1 MALTAL
7 DYKKAVRRKLGL
19 GDTDT
24 TALPDDDTLAAIN
37 DALKVISMEWE
48 WYWLFATATAST
60 VAGTATIAAPA
71 GYLRTISLD
80 IGGDIMVER
89 TFAELFSYETTSG
102 TPSIFALAGA
112 NLRLWPTPS
121 AVQTYTLY
129 YYRSEPAL
137 TLDADTPLLPDAY
150 SPWLVAEAAL
160 ALALRTNSTDKYSIL
175 QEEVAGWR
183 RRAVGDMKRKRN
195 AAPRRIGRTKESVW
209 SAPWSRV

>member
-7 DYKKAVRRKLGL
+7 DYKKAVRRTLGL

-37 DALKVISMEWE
+37 DGLKAISMEWE
-48 WYWLFATATAST
+48 WYWLFTTVTGST

-71 GYLRTISLD
+71 GYLRTVSFD
-80 IGGDIMVER
+80 IGGNIMTER
-89 TFAELFSYETTSG
+89 TFAELYGRETTSG
-102 TPSIFALAGA
+102 EAMEFALAGA
-112 NLRLWPTPS
+112 NLHLWPTPE
-121 AVQTYTLY
+121 AVVAYSLT

-160 ALALRTNSTDKYSIL
+160 RLALRTNSTDKYTIL
-175 QEEVAGWR
+175 QEEVSAWR
-183 RRAVGDMKRKRN
+183 RRAVGDVKRKRN
-195 AAPRRIGRTKESVW
+195 AAPRRIGRTRSDTW
-209 SAPWSRV
+209 SGA